1 MFGAG
6 FGEIMGTMARI
17 GFFDNQVHPIL
28 ENGKRPTYKNFLIEL
43 LKDEGKNLIGT
54 THVEEDIAK
63 RIFSLGL
70 CKERGTAARTAKTIM
85 LVK

>member
-17 GFFDNQVHPIL
+17 GFFDTQVHPIL
-28 ENGKRPTYKNFLIEL
+28 ENAERPSFKNFLLEL

-54 THVEEDIAK
+54 THVEEAIAK

-70 CKERGTAARTAKTIM
+70 CKEHGTAARTAKTIM
-85 LVK
+85 